1 MFSVAPQIQ
10 CRVFFGSR
18 MAQATCPAP
27 LAPSVSLK
35 KQTRPVAAASACPA
49 GRTAGLPRP
58 AVLRPER
65 PNQDGQH
72 EPLFGSCALFLSRL
86 RDSLDFGGSVDAT
99 SESRVPRGFA
109 RVHRCR
115 EGACCSTTCTLVT
128 RGFTGAVQQAKET
141 PKLAEDPGAAFEILV
156 EDFAEALDTWSQKV
170 KGALNGRPQK
180 VLVNGLRN
188 VDQGKVSRWL
198 NGQDQI
204 WKGQAVLPGV
214 RLTQEIVHV
223 LELQGSEA
231 ALLMELAGQ
240 VDQLQKRLMEYKGW
254 RKKAGDYLQRPPE
267 TEASTSGGTADPV
280 SRAGRRSWQRQPWHG
295 QSNWAKASLG
305 VVVIAAVIVIAAVV
319 PNDDEAAGKGPQSAA
334 PKPSP
339 AVSTMS
345 PAARGGSGEVP
356 SSEPAGLEKGTLGE
370 DSRCSAPFAGPGAVA
385 WRVCV
390 RVEDE
395 RVSFALKIANHG
407 SSAVTVKTRLEYVQ
421 ANEFHSCRKQPS
433 IQLLDVPAGETVIT
447 DPGQCTVAREE
458 APFAYQG
465 AGGVFAK
472 GANAGSYKLSPT
484 SNVYQG
490 QIIWQPDLV

>member
-1 MFSVAPQIQ
+1 MV
-10 CRVFFGSR
+10 
-18 MAQATCPAP
+18 
-27 LAPSVSLK
+27 
-35 KQTRPVAAASACPA
+35 
-49 GRTAGLPRP
+49 
-58 AVLRPER
+58 
-65 PNQDGQH
+65 
-72 EPLFGSCALFLSRL
+72 
-86 RDSLDFGGSVDAT
+86 
-99 SESRVPRGFA
+99 
-109 RVHRCR
+109 
-115 EGACCSTTCTLVT
+115 
-128 RGFTGAVQQAKET
+128 
-141 PKLAEDPGAAFEILV
+141 EDPGAAFEILV

-198 NGQDQI
+198 NGRDQI

-214 RLTQEIVHV
+214 GLTREIVHV

-231 ALLMELAGQ
+231 ALLMELAGR
-240 VDQLQKRLMEYKGW
+240 VDQLQKRLTEYKGW

-280 SRAGRRSWQRQPWHG
+280 SRAGRRGRQRQPWRG
-295 QSNWAKASLG
+295 QSSWAKASLG

-319 PNDDEAAGKGPQSAA
+319 PNDDEAAGKGPQTAA

-345 PAARGGSGEVP
+345 PAAQGGSGVVP
-356 SSEPAGLEKGTLGE
+356 SEPPGPEKGTLGE

-385 WRVCV
+385 WRVCA

-395 RVSFALKIANHG
+395 RVSFALKITNHG

-421 ANEFHSCRKQPS
+421 AKEFHSCPKQPS
-433 IQLLDVPAGETVIT
+433 TQLLDVPAGETVIT
-447 DPGQCTVAREE
+447 DPGLCAVAREE

-472 GANAGSYKLSPT
+472 DANAGSYKLAPT
-484 SNVYQG
+484 ANVYQG
-490 QIIWQPDLV
+490 RVIWQPDLV